1 MPRNSNP
8 VSIAALCVLFV
19 SGETHMPNL
28 SSMAF
33 ALANVFS
40 ASSFVGARIMKS
52 SIYLMHRTS
61 GRRFNFESKSYKK
74 RLPSKGEREFP

>member
-1 MPRNSNP
+1 
-8 VSIAALCVLFV
+8 
-19 SGETHMPNL
+19 
-28 SSMAF
+28 
-33 ALANVFS
+33 
-40 ASSFVGARIMKS
+40 MKS